1 MKIRIYKKT
10 DKMEVSYLI
19 EEMKDAMIA
28 FDRIGEYDKKK
39 GFGEVSLN
47 DMLKDVS
54 QNRKLIRVDS
64 I

>member
-1 MKIRIYKKT
+1 MKIHIYKKT
-10 DKMEVSYLI
+10 DRTEVSYLI

-54 QNRKLIRVDS
+54 QK
-64 I
+64 